1 METNKEQSRKW
12 LLTINNPEKHGETHD
27 VLIEKLKMF
36 MPLYFCLCDEIGEQ
50 GTYHTHIY
58 IKSASPIRFNTVK
71 KRFETAHI
79 DKAYGTAR
87 QNKDYITK
95 QNNWAETEKAT
106 TNLPETFFEWG
117 TIPDEKADSRAIF
130 ATILSEVKEGKSTN
144 QIINEMPSLIFK
156 IKDINILQETVR
168 AETGNKFRDVKTT
181 YIWGKTGTGKTSYV
195 FNNHPIEEI
204 CRIITYRKSG
214 INFDNYNGQNVLV
227 FEEYHSQIPI
237 TDMLSYLDRYPLTL
251 PARYNDRTAQYTY
264 VYILSNIPIEDQYK
278 DIQKDKPEVWKAF
291 LRRIDRIIEIKNG
304 GVIKEIK
311 KKGTKKN
318 ENKNSK
324 VNNDD

>member
-1 METNKEQSRKW
+1 VETNNEQSRKW
-12 LLTINNPEKHGETHD
+12 QLTINNPEQHDEKHD
-27 VLIEKLKMF
+27 VLIEKLKLF

-58 IKSASPIRFNTVK
+58 LESSSPIRFKTIK
-71 KRFETAHI
+71 RRFETAHI
-79 DKAYGTAR
+79 EKAFGTAR
-87 QNKDYITK
+87 QNRDYIRK
-95 QNNWAETEKAT
+95 EGVWEETDKAH

-117 TIPDEKADSRAIF
+117 TIPDDKADNLTIF
-130 ATILSEVKEGKSTN
+130 SSILSGVKAGKSTN
-144 QIINEMPSLIFK
+144 QLINEMPSLIFK
-156 IKDINILQETVR
+156 IKDINTLQETVR
-168 AETGNKFRDVKTT
+168 AETGNAFRDVQTT

-214 INFDNYNGQNVLV
+214 INFDAYNGQNVLV

-278 DIQKDKPEVWKAF
+278 DIQKDKPEVWNAF
-291 LRRIDRIIEIKNG
+291 LRRIDSVIEIEKG
-304 GVIKEIK
+304 GIIKEIHK
-311 KKGTKKN
+311 EGTKKN
-318 ENKNSK
+318 EDKNSK
-324 VNNDD
+324 IDNGD